1 MKESSNLYRIQ
12 DILNLIEQTDKM
24 ITLHSKEG
32 TVFMREQ
39 YEYRKEKFLKEL
51 LHELTNT
58 KSQAVNSF
66 GGMLMEL
73 KKFYPELV
81 KLAKKEHVK
90 KENRRELT
98 KIGTA
103 LAA

>member
-24 ITLHSKEG
+24 IEFHAKEG

-39 YEYRKEKFLKEL
+39 YEYWKEKFLKEL
-51 LHELTNT
+51 LLELTNP
-58 KSQAVNSF
+58 KSAVATSF
-66 GGMLMEL
+66 GAMLMEL

-81 KLAKKEHVK
+81 KLARKEHVDK
-90 KENRRELT
+90 KNRRELT
-98 KIGTA
+98 KIGA
-103 LAA
+103 VLAA